1 MFWLF
6 KLKDYIYIGAFVII
20 ASAAFYK
27 LQTWHY
33 APLREKDAKI
43 EHLETTLKQT
53 GDKLNECYISKP
65 KESVEAFIEGVESHE
80 SNISIGLG
88 NLHT

>member
-1 MFWLF
+1 MFWLL
-6 KLKDYIYIGAFVII
+6 KLKDYIYIGAFIII

-33 APLREKDAKI
+33 APIREKDAKI
-43 EHLETTLKQT
+43 EQLEETLKQT
-53 GDKLNECYISKP
+53 GDKLNECLSSKP
-65 KESVEAFIEGVESHE
+65 KESVEAFIDGVESNE
-80 SNISIGLG
+80 NNISIDLS